1 MLNTR
6 DIGELKREMVI
17 SAEEN
22 ILWLISL
29 SVLTTYLQN
38 NLLTSHEQPKRNLHH
53 KYIFKQKVW

>member
-1 MLNTR
+1 MLNTL

-17 SAEEN
+17 STEEN

-53 KYIFKQKVW
+53 CDLI

>member
-1 MLNTR
+1 MLNTW

-22 ILWLISL
+22 ILWLINL

-38 NLLTSHEQPKRNLHH
+38 NILTFP
-53 KYIFKQKVW
+53 

>member
-1 MLNTR
+1 MLNTW
-6 DIGELKREMVI
+6 DIGELKREIVI

-38 NLLTSHEQPKRNLHH
+38 NLLMPHEQPKRNLHH

>member
-1 MLNTR
+1 MLNTL

-17 SAEEN
+17 STEEN

-38 NLLTSHEQPKRNLHH
+38 NLLTSQEQPKRNLHH

>member
-1 MLNTR
+1 MLNTW

-29 SVLTTYLQN
+29 SVLTTYLQSN
-38 NLLTSHEQPKRNLHH
+38 ILTFP
-53 KYIFKQKVW
+53 

>member
-1 MLNTR
+1 MLNTW

-29 SVLTTYLQN
+29 SVFTTYLQN
-38 NLLTSHEQPKRNLHH
+38 NILTFP
-53 KYIFKQKVW
+53 

>member
-1 MLNTR
+1 MLNTL

-17 SAEEN
+17 STEEN

-38 NLLTSHEQPKRNLHH
+38 NLLTFP
-53 KYIFKQKVW
+53 